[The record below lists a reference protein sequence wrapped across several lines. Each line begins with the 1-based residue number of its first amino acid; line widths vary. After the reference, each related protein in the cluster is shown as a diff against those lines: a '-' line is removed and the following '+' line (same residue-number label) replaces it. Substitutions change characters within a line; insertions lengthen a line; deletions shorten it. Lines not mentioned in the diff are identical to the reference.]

1 MIKIDLSERLEE
13 AMKLKLKIKMKIK
26 KMQD

>member
-1 MIKIDLSERLEE
+1 MSKFDLSKRLEE
-13 AMKLKLKIKMKIK
+13 VMKLKLKIKMKIK